1 MNNHILL
8 AYNNYTVGVVCSTMT
23 IQKLQKLG
31 AKVPTLEVVVFE
43 KTKEKPVSFR
53 VVCDK
58 YLSMYTGLDYKTLK
72 SMVMVLE

>member
-23 IQKLQKLG
+23 IEKLQRLG
-31 AKVPTLEVVVFE
+31 AEVVVFE

-53 VVCDK
+53 VICDK
-58 YLSMYTGLDYKTLK
+58 YLSMYTGLDYETLK
-72 SMVMVLE
+72 GMAGITE

>member
-1 MNNHILL
+1 MNSHILL

-23 IQKLQKLG
+23 IQKLQKIG
-31 AKVPTLEVVVFE
+31 AEVVVFE

-53 VVCDK
+53 VICDK

-72 SMVMVLE
+72 GMASITE